1 MKSDREL
8 LEILNDIPDPREK
21 RGVRY
26 RYARS
31 SADMYIRSTCRIQ

>member
-8 LEILNDIPDPREK
+8 LEILKEIPDSREK
-21 RGVRY
+21 RSKVQIC
-26 RYARS
+26 RS